1 MFRVCNLRLMTAFF
15 IVLTA
20 MLMIPGAVHA
30 QVGEIST
37 ISLTVTARVKGYCS
51 ISQAALPTLQFGN
64 QDGISGPETITRET
78 TIAFACT
85 ADIPFAI
92 TIGDGNHYGS
102 GRRMKHKSEN
112 EYIPYDLAVSP
123 SSGTGRGTSTEI
135 TSTLTGTIQKSTL
148 KTIPVGDYDD
158 AVIVTIEAK

>member
-1 MFRVCNLRLMTAFF
+1 
-15 IVLTA
+15 
-20 MLMIPGAVHA
+20 
-30 QVGEIST
+30 
-37 ISLTVTARVKGYCS
+37 
-51 ISQAALPTLQFGN
+51 
-64 QDGISGPETITRET
+64 
-78 TIAFACT
+78 
-85 ADIPFAI
+85 
-92 TIGDGNHYGS
+92 
-102 GRRMKHKSEN
+102 MKHKSKN